1 MISFNCPQCGS
12 RFVVPD
18 AQAGRKGKCNKC
30 GSMMEIPLAGATA
43 PNPSDTYAL
52 ADEPSGASPPISP
65 PPTSSPYEQPGF
77 GAAGQVG
84 QGQGCPSCLQPLAP
98 GAKICVA
105 CGIYVPS
112 GRPVMTSRFVDID
125 ELADKTEKIIKPLSW
140 LIALGIYPIYSEA
153 SGRSRPYA
161 TWAITVLT
169 IVVSIWFW
177 TMEWPNSTKMRWA
190 KNLMLWP
197 SDARVRVDDIV
208 EAYNGPMGES
218 YGDVDALVAALKS
231 EDARSDG
238 DESSDESGDEY
249 DNATILSVY
258 RTLTPNERVFGE
270 FRWYQLVTHT
280 LLHADIMHLAGN
292 LLFFLV
298 LGSRVNAAVGNLRM
312 LVLYPV
318 LGILAAWIYLSMTP
332 PGRPIP
338 MLGAS
343 GAIMGMAGAY
353 LLLFPLQKVFM
364 AAWIRWGLIGGFRLA
379 LKVFGVWGLLVVG
392 AYIALD
398 ILYLN
403 LGDGTGVAH
412 WAHVGGLLSGM
423 GAALVLLIARQVWTG
438 CDLVSLV
445 LGRRAWCLFGTPAD
459 RQPKLGLAPPTR

>member
-1 MISFNCPQCGS
+1 MISFHCPQCGI
-12 RFVVPD
+12 RFTLPD
-18 AQAGRKGKCNKC
+18 AQAGRKGKCSKC
-30 GSMMEIPLAGATA
+30 GSVMEIPQAGASA
-43 PNPSDTYAL
+43 PNPSGSYAL
-52 ADEPSGASPPISP
+52 ADEPVEASP

-77 GAAGQVG
+77 GAVDQVEL
-84 QGQGCPSCLQPLAP
+84 GQGCPSCMQRLAP
-98 GAKICVA
+98 GAKICVK

-112 GRPVMTSRFVDID
+112 GRPVMTSRFVDTD
-125 ELADKTEKIIKPLSW
+125 ELANKTEEIIKPISW
-140 LIALGIYPIYSEA
+140 LIGLGIYPVYSEA
-153 SGRSRPYA
+153 GGRSKPYA
-161 TWAITVLT
+161 TWAISVLT

-177 TMEWPNSTKMRWA
+177 TMEWPNSTSMRWA

-218 YGDVDALVAALKS
+218 YGDVDAMVAALESEEPLS
-231 EDARSDG
+231 ED
-238 DESSDESGDEY
+238 EEY
-249 DNATILSVY
+249 DDATILSVY

-270 FRWYQLVTHT
+270 FHWRQLVTHT

-298 LGSRVNAAVGNLRM
+298 LGSRVNAAVGNPRM
-312 LVLYPV
+312 VVLYPV
-318 LGILAAWIYLSMTP
+318 LGILAAWIYLAMTP
-332 PGRPIP
+332 PGRPVP

-353 LLLFPLQKVFM
+353 LLLFPFQKVFM
-364 AAWIRWGLIGGFRLA
+364 AAWIRWGLIGGFQLA
-379 LKVFGVWGLLVVG
+379 LKVFSVWGLLVVG

-412 WAHVGGLLSGM
+412 WAHVGGFLSGM

-438 CDLVSLV
+438 CDLVSLA
-445 LGRRAWCLFGTPAD
+445 LGRWAWPLFGVPAD
-459 RQPKLGLAPPTR
+459 RQPKLTPAPQIGAKAIE

>member
-1 MISFNCPQCGS
+1 MITFHCPQCGA
-12 RFVVPD
+12 RFTVPD
-18 AQAGRKGKCNKC
+18 TQAGRKGKCSKC
-30 GSMMEIPLAGATA
+30 ANVIEIPLASAA
-43 PNPSDTYAL
+43 VPNPSDSYAL
-52 ADEPSGASPPISP
+52 ADEPPTSSP
-65 PPTSSPYEQPGF
+65 PPTASPYEQPGF
-77 GAAGQVG
+77 RAASQVG

-112 GRPVMTSRFVDID
+112 GRPVMTSRFVDTD
-125 ELADKTEKIIKPLSW
+125 ELVGKAREVIKPISW
-140 LIALGIYPIYSEA
+140 LIGLGIYPIYSEA
-153 SGRSRPYA
+153 GGRSRPYA
-161 TWAITVLT
+161 TWAIAVLT
-169 IVVSIWFW
+169 IAMSIWFW
-177 TMEWPNSTKMRWA
+177 TMAWPESTKMRWA

-197 SDARVRVDDIV
+197 SDARVRADEIAD
-208 EAYNGPMGES
+208 AYNGPMGES
-218 YGDVDALVAALKS
+218 YGDTDAMLVALVLAL
-231 EDARSDG
+231 EAEEGRND
-238 DESSDESGDEY
+238 SGEY
-249 DNATILSVY
+249 DDAAILSAY
-258 RTLTPNERVFGE
+258 STLTPNERVFGE
-270 FRWYQLVTHT
+270 FRWLQLVTHT

-318 LGILAAWIYLSMTP
+318 LGVLAAWIYLAMTP
-332 PGRPIP
+332 PGQPVP

-364 AAWIRWGLIGGFRLA
+364 AAWIRWGLIGGFRLG

-403 LGDGTGVAH
+403 LGDSTGVAH
-412 WAHVGGLLSGM
+412 WAHVGGFLSGM

-445 LGRRAWCLFGTPAD
+445 FGRRAWGLFGVPAD
-459 RQPKLGLAPPTR
+459 RQPKLGLAPRR